1 MSEATVLSTHVS
13 QIPSLTDDDDWKPV
27 RHHFGIGS
35 FGVNA
40 YIAKSDG
47 EQLVETHDEIEHS
60 GTRHEE
66 LFFVADGAA
75 TFTVG
80 DETVEAPAGTFV
92 YVRDPAVTR
101 GAVARSA
108 GTTILAIGGEP
119 GVAYDVSPWERK
131 YID

>member
-1 MSEATVLSTHVS
+1 MSQATVASTHLS
-13 QIPSLTDDDDWKPV
+13 EIPSLSEDEGWKPV

-40 YIAKSDG
+40 YVAKSDG
-47 EQLVETHDEIEHS
+47 EQIVEPHDEVEHS

-66 LFFVADGAA
+66 LFFVPEGRA

-80 DETVEAPAGTFV
+80 EETFEAPAGTFV

-101 GAVARSA
+101 GAVAESA
-108 GTTILAIGGEP
+108 GTTVLAIGGEP
-119 GVAYDVSPWERK
+119 GVAYEVSPWERK